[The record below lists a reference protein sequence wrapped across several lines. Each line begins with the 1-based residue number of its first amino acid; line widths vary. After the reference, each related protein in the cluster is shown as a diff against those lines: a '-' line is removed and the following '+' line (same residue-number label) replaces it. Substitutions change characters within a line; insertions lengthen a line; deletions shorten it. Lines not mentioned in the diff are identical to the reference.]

1 MSIILQFSDSVAL
14 SVVHL
19 SPLGSQLSF
28 SNTTR
33 IENVA
38 DWETIAK
45 RYRALWRDS
54 TEGPARSESEDV
66 ASTVSEMAGAAAPT
80 PNQA

>member
-1 MSIILQFSDSVAL
+1 M

-28 SNTTR
+28 SSTTR

-54 TEGPARSESEDV
+54 TEGPARAESEDV
-66 ASTVSEMAGAAAPT
+66 ASTISELPGATTPAP
-80 PNQA
+80 N